1 MFCFFPSQLLLVLL
15 VLFLSCCVSC
25 LLSLLAELF
34 IFCCCFMPL
43 MKASRLAFVLILPFF
58 PIRERNATV
67 CIRPWYF
74 LRCRTL
80 TGAVMKRLP
89 AISFLSLFFFFSWGK
104 FLTSFCRHQSL
115 GQSLSPYLRAFLHWT
130 WRAALMSLLC
140 RATLIN
146 SALFLHTRETTVH
159 VQVLNKQRRHSS
171 LDWRSDCSEWVA
183 KCFSHAPFTSF
194 FFFGNNNEWI
204 KQKNPIS
211 FMLFISWKSP
221 RWRPFGLLL

>member
-1 MFCFFPSQLLLVLL
+1 MLAAYSRCSPS
-15 VLFLSCCVSC
+15 F
-25 LLSLLAELF
+25 F

-89 AISFLSLFFFFSWGK
+89 AISFLSYFSILSLSRGK

-115 GQSLSPYLRAFLHWT
+115 GQSLSPYLRAFLRT
-130 WRAALMSLLC
+130 WRAALVSLLC
-140 RATLIN
+140 RGSLIK
-146 SALFLHTRETTVH
+146 SALFVHTRKTTVH
-159 VQVLNKQRRHSS
+159 VQVLKEAAEAS
-171 LDWRSDCSEWVA
+171 LLRLKKWLFWMGGQMLLSCSI
-183 KCFSHAPFTSF
+183 HLLF
-194 FFFGNNNEWI
+194 FLWE
-204 KQKNPIS
+204 Q
-211 FMLFISWKSP
+211 
-221 RWRPFGLLL
+221 